1 MAFPFQNPSSLLRD
15 RLNDVIPG
23 YRSSLEQQGLAPW
36 WADKQA
42 RTAEHIVVWLTINDV
57 PISDLDIRKI
67 AAFVAHDCACPRE
80 FEPYIRHYTRSWADR
95 FLGYLMDAGLVEMPV
110 PIIQGSQH
118 VDAFVCSLSDQGYR
132 KGTRRVARSMCRHFI
147 VWLYLS
153 DLALDQIDDSVIQRF
168 LDHECACSCP
178 HFHKLGRFSGT
189 AGARARIVKFADF
202 LACELEIGSWRKV
215 TPPLEHHELV
225 DGFIDWM
232 RRHRGARDETIRSY
246 AGYLRR
252 MVLPV
257 LGHDPALYDVASIRT
272 AFANWA
278 ESHSRVQLLSIATA
292 LRAYLRYLG
301 ANGICRPELAGA
313 VPVVRRQ
320 RESTLPRYVG
330 ETDIEALIASCETAV
345 PTGMRDR
352 AILLLL
358 ARLALRA
365 GDVVALRLSDI
376 NWDRAHVR
384 VNGKSRHTVALPLS
398 QEVGDALKA
407 YILQGRPPMQSEFV
421 FLEARAP
428 YRALSSSTAV
438 SYIVRRAMRRAG
450 IDGEGLP
457 AAHLFRHSC
466 ATHLLRGG
474 ASLETVATLLRHRS
488 VETTTLYARVDRPML
503 LEVAQPWP
511 GDAS

>member
-1 MAFPFQNPSSLLRD
+1 MAFPFQRSSSVLRD
-15 RLNDVIPG
+15 RLNDLIPG
-23 YRSSLEQQGLAPW
+23 YRRSLEQQGLAPSW
-36 WADKQA
+36 VDKQA
-42 RTAEHIVVWLTINDV
+42 RTAEHIVVWLTINDLTV
-57 PISDLDIRKI
+57 AELDIRDI
-67 AAFVAHDCACPRE
+67 ADFVAHDCTCPKE
-80 FEPYIRHYTRSWADR
+80 FGPYINHYLRSWPDR
-95 FLGYLMDAGLVEMPV
+95 FLGYLMDIGLVEMPV
-110 PIIQGSQH
+110 SIIQGNQH
-118 VDAFVCSLSDQGYR
+118 VDAFICALSNQGYT
-132 KGTRRVARSMCRHFI
+132 KSTKRVARSMCRHFI

-153 DLALDQIDDSVIQRF
+153 DLTLDQIDDVVIQRF

-178 HFHKLGRFSGT
+178 QFHKHGRFSGL

-202 LACELEIGSWRKV
+202 LACESLIENWRKADAPV
-215 TPPLEHHELV
+215 AQNELV
-225 DGFIDWM
+225 DGFLDWM
-232 RRHRGARDETIRSY
+232 RRHRGVREETIRSY
-246 AGYLRR
+246 VGYLRR
-252 MVLPV
+252 TVLPV

-272 AFANWA
+272 AFANWS
-278 ESHSRVQLLSIATA
+278 ESSSRVQLLSIVTA

-301 ANGICRPELAGA
+301 VNGNCRPELVGA
-313 VPVVRRQ
+313 VPIVRRQ
-320 RESTLPRYVG
+320 RESTLPRYVS
-330 ETDIEALIASCETAV
+330 ESDIESLIASCDTAAPV
-345 PTGMRDR
+345 GMRDR

-365 GDVVALRLSDI
+365 GDIVGLRLSDI
-376 NWDRAHVR
+376 NWDCAHVR
-384 VNGKSRHTVALPLS
+384 VNGKARRTVALPLS
-398 QEVGDALKA
+398 QEVGDALKD

-421 FLEARAP
+421 FLEPRAP

-438 SYIVRRAMRRAG
+438 SYIVRRVMRRAG

-474 ASLETVATLLRHRS
+474 ASLETVATLLRHQS